1 MKYCKELT
9 DRICQDIR
17 DGYTQKKACE
27 KEGVSSTQFHVWM
40 NKYTAFAEAIEKAHS
55 DFDANIVRVATKGLM
70 ELVTG
75 FEYDEKKTEYE
86 KDPLNQEKPRIVK
99 QTITHKKVAPNITA
113 IIFALTNKDPEQWKN
128 RQYQQID
135 GKVKTEGDTQ
145 VSLANV
151 PDELLAEVI
160 SKINGK

>member
-1 MKYCKELT
+1 MAWWKRFFK
-9 DRICQDIR
+9 
-17 DGYTQKKACE
+17 
-27 KEGVSSTQFHVWM
+27 
-40 NKYTAFAEAIEKAHS
+40 
-55 DFDANIVRVATKGLM
+55 
-70 ELVTG
+70 
-75 FEYDEKKTEYE
+75 KKTEYE
-86 KDPLNQEKPRIVK
+86 KDPLNPEKPRIVK